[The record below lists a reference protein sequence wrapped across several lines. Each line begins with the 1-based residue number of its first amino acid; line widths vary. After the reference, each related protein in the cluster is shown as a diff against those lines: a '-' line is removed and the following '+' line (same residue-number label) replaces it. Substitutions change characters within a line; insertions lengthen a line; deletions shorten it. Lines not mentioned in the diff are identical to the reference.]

1 MLNLRQQ
8 EREAV
13 TVGPDATVL
22 EIADRM
28 DEESVGCVI
37 VVDAA
42 GAPLGIVTDRD
53 LARRVLGAG
62 RDAEKTRARDVM
74 TSDPICIQRGESLPA
89 VIEKA
94 RSRAIRRLPVLKD
107 GRVISIV
114 SLDDMLFDLAIALY
128 RIADGARIEV
138 RDSHRLAQKRRRRES
153 LDDALDE
160 LRTQLRVLARDARE
174 RLREEIA
181 ALTGRP
187 AGG

>member
-1 MLNLRQQ
+1 MLNLRPQ
-8 EREAV
+8 ERDPV
-13 TVGPDATVL
+13 TVSPDATVI
-22 EIADRM
+22 EIADLM

-37 VVDAA
+37 VVDGA

-53 LARRVLGAG
+53 LARRVIGAG

-74 TSDPICIQRGESLPA
+74 TTDLVCMQRGDSLPT
-89 VIEKA
+89 VIELT
-94 RSRAIRRLPVLKD
+94 RSRAIRRLPVLDK
-107 GRVISIV
+107 GRVISVI

-128 RIADGARIEV
+128 RLADGARIEV
-138 RDSHRLAQKRRRRES
+138 RDSQRVARKRRRHEAREE
-153 LDDALDE
+153 ALDE
-160 LRTQLRVLARDARE
+160 LRTQLRVLARDARD

>member
-1 MLNLRQQ
+1 MWNLRRE

-13 TVGPDATVL
+13 TVSPDTTVV

-37 VVDAA
+37 VVDGGG
-42 GAPLGIVTDRD
+42 GALGIVTDRD
-53 LARRVLGAG
+53 LARRVVAAG

-74 TSDPICIQRGESLPA
+74 STDLVCIDREELLPG

-94 RSRAIRRLPVLKD
+94 RSHAIRRLPVVDK
-107 GRVISIV
+107 GRVVSVI
-114 SLDDMLFDLAIALY
+114 SLDDVLFDLAIAMY
-128 RIADGARIEV
+128 RVADGARIEI
-138 RDSHRLAQKRRRRES
+138 RDAQRISRKRRRREAREE
-153 LDDALDE
+153 ALDE
-160 LRTQLRVLARDARE
+160 LRTQLRTLRHDARD